1 MSQLGL
7 ILQTGLIIYLLIF
20 FPQNTQDSNP
30 EMLRTF
36 QLWIFEECPFKKG
49 TVYYYLVWFT
59 VFRETPQICSLSP
72 VRHHNTL
79 SPCHK
84 AGSVVKALVYQKV
97 GGSRHSTASLPL
109 LWPWAWPL
117 RGCVSQLT
125 LCSDPNKL
133 GYMGG
138 GSTGMNMWQSL
149 HFFLL
154 NYHIGYLFCT
164 NKIVHAAWT
173 PTMTRVCR

>member
-49 TVYYYLVWFT
+49 TVYYYLVWFI

-125 LCSDPNKL
+125 LCPDPNKL

-138 GSTGMNMWQSL
+138 GIHWNEYVTKSSFSSSKLSYWISL
-149 HFFLL
+149 LHKQ
-154 NYHIGYLFCT
+154 NCT
-164 NKIVHAAWT
+164 CCMDTNND
-173 PTMTRVCR
+173 